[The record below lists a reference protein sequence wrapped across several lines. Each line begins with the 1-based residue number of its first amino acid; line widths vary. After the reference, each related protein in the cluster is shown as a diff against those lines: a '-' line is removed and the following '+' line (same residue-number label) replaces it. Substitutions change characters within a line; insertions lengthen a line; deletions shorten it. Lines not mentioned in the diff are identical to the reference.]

1 MSDAP
6 ANVNWEK
13 VLPLAHKA
21 RVVQVSGHLLA
32 LEKPAGIMTHPNKD
46 ADRNYSLLQARY
58 DHERECYRWHAESA
72 DDPGKLYLL
81 NRIDSPT
88 SGLVLAA
95 MDSETAKAGRAAFAK
110 GDVEKI
116 YYAILLG
123 VPRPRKGSW
132 EDQLIRM
139 PVRPGSHEVARIVV
153 RRPGP
158 GPSGKAATTRFEVI
172 ESHGHAGAMLTLVR
186 LEPVTGR
193 THQLRVQSAA
203 HRNPI
208 VGDATYGDFPFNR
221 EFGRRTGHKR
231 LFLHCASVRIPSLNF
246 SAESPL
252 PKEFY
257 AALGK
262 EPAKG

>member
-1 MSDAP
+1 
-6 ANVNWEK
+6 
-13 VLPLAHKA
+13 
-21 RVVQVSGHLLA
+21 VQVSGKLFA

-46 ADRNYSLLQARY
+46 IDRNYSLLRARY
-58 DHERECYRWHAESA
+58 DQERECYRWHPESA

-81 NRIDSPT
+81 NRLDSPT

-95 MDSETAKAGRAAFAK
+95 LDSETAKAGRAAFAQ

-116 YYAILLG
+116 YYALVLG
-123 VPRPRKGSW
+123 VPRPRKGTW
-132 EDQLIRM
+132 EDQLVRL
-139 PVRPGSHEVARIVV
+139 PVRPGSHEHARIIV

-158 GPSGKAATTRFEVI
+158 GPAGKDATTRFEIV
-172 ESHGHAGAMLTLVR
+172 ESHDNARAMLSLVK

-231 LFLHCASVRIPSLNF
+231 LFLHCASVRIPKLNF
-246 SAESPL
+246 FAESPL
-252 PKEFY
+252 PREFY

-262 EPAKG
+262 ESEKGASKSGHASGG